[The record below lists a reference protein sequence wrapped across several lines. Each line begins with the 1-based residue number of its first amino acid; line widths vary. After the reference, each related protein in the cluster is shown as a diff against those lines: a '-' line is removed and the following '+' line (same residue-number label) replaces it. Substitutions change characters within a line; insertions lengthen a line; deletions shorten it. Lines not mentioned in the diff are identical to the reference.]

1 MKRTTIHTMEEIR
14 YTNPPRKTGDDGGIM
29 LMLLIFILAG
39 AFSSIAQTMGCVDSV
54 VNLTLS
60 ILPGNFILVGLF
72 IAACIVSLSIGTSCG
87 TIAALTPIA
96 VGIATTTESSV
107 PMATAVVVGGSLF
120 GDNLSFISDTT
131 IMATKTQGC
140 RMSDKFRA
148 NIKIALPASILTI
161 VAYLFLGYG
170 IQTQTTPEIGNP
182 INILPYLVV
191 FFLALAGMN
200 VIWVMLMGIITATAI
215 GLFEGSAD
223 ITALWAAAQDGIL
236 GMHDLI
242 IITIIAAV
250 IIDQLR
256 RRGVIDWLIMNMG
269 RFISSRRGAEFS
281 IAAAVVAV
289 DILTAN
295 NTIAILA
302 VGPVARSISY
312 RYGIDAKRS
321 ASILD
326 TMSCFAQGIIP
337 WGAQLLIAAGLASI
351 TPLDIIPYLYY
362 PYILGAITVIYI
374 ILQKKT
380 TTK

>member
-1 MKRTTIHTMEEIR
+1 MLHNKKLAMEEKRPTI
-14 YTNPPRKTGDDGGIM
+14 PPRKTGDDGGIM

-60 ILPGNFILVGLF
+60 ILPGSFILVGLF

-96 VGIATTTESSV
+96 VGIATTTASSV
-107 PMATAVVVGGSLF
+107 PMTTAVVVGGSLF

-148 NIKIALPASILTI
+148 NIKIALPAAILTI
-161 VAYLFLGYG
+161 AAYLFLGNG
-170 IQTQTTPEIGNP
+170 IQAQTTTEIGNP

-191 FFLALAGMN
+191 FCLALVGMN
-200 VIWVMLMGIITATAI
+200 VIWVLMIGIIVAAAI
-215 GLFEGSAD
+215 GLYAGNAD
-223 ITALWAAAQDGIL
+223 INALWSAAQNGIL

-250 IIDQLR
+250 VIEQLR
-256 RRGVIDWLIMNMG
+256 KRGIIDWLIMNIG
-269 RFISSRRGAEFS
+269 RLISSRRGAELS
-281 IAAAVVAV
+281 IAGAVVAV

-302 VGPVARSISY
+302 VGPVARSISF
-312 RYGIDAKRS
+312 RYGIEPKHS

-351 TPLDIIPYLYY
+351 NPLDVIPYLYY
-362 PYILGAITVIYI
+362 PYVLGAITILYI
-374 ILQKKT
+374 LLQKKR
-380 TTK
+380 TK

>member
-1 MKRTTIHTMEEIR
+1 MDTDKHTT
-14 YTNPPRKTGDDGGIM
+14 PPRKTEDNGGIM

-39 AFSSIAQTMGCVDSV
+39 AFSSIAKEMGCVDSV

-60 ILPGNFILVGLF
+60 VLPGNFILVGLF
-72 IAACIVSLSIGTSCG
+72 IAACLVSLSIGTSCG
-87 TIAALTPIA
+87 TIAALVPIA
-96 VGIATTTESSV
+96 VGIADTTSSSI
-107 PMATAVVVGGSLF
+107 PMTTAVVVGGSLF

-148 NIKIALPASILTI
+148 NIRIALPAAVLTI
-161 VAYLFLGYG
+161 VAYLFLGNG
-170 IQTQTTPEIGNP
+170 MQAQTPPEAGN
-182 INILPYLVV
+182 IIDTLPYLLV
-191 FFLALAGMN
+191 FILALAGMN
-200 VIWVMLMGIITATAI
+200 VIWVLIIGIIAAASI
-215 GLFEGSAD
+215 GLFQDAID
-223 ITALWAAAQDGIL
+223 ANTLWQATQNGIQ

-242 IITIIAAV
+242 IVTIIAAV

-256 RRGVIDWLIMNMG
+256 KRGAIEWLTMNMG
-269 RFISSRRGAEFS
+269 RLVSSRRGAELS
-281 IAAAVVAV
+281 IAGAVVAV
-289 DILTAN
+289 DMLTAN

-312 RYGIDAKRS
+312 RYGIDAKHS

-351 TPLDIIPYLYY
+351 NPLDIIPFLYY
-362 PYILGAITVIYI
+362 PYILGAFTILYI
-374 ILQKKT
+374 LFHKK
-380 TTK
+380 